1 MFDLSMVFN
10 LAWLLPIAF
19 ILYLLLEQVPS
30 STIKIILPTVCGIML
45 FLFVAVLNPQ
55 YETGFLVVAAYIC
68 GPLILPFFILVP
80 LPVIEKK
87 AGSSLGKIPVLS
99 GMLITLVVFFLLS
112 QNRFH
117 DIRPQS
123 ADTLLWLVC
132 LSVISSLVFF
142 GIAHLRSSLKPPTEE
157 LPVNPEATKNNSP
170 RDLFR
175 KRVKIAALFTILI
188 LLCSPF
194 VIIGYLQGFST
205 AAGFNVYS
213 VDGAPAPN
221 STVIHL
227 TDDNF
232 REFPQMASII
242 RDDNPEKRNCVKFYD
257 VQGSCLIGNG
267 SYSLNE
273 GPQFYKYENRNFEG
287 SMDLSRDIYLEYNG
301 EFYFMRET
309 WRTGF

>member
-19 ILYLLLEQVPS
+19 ILYLLLEQVQS
-30 STIKIILPTVCGIML
+30 STIKIVLPSVCEILL
-45 FLFVAVLNPQ
+45 FLFVVVLNPQ
-55 YETGFLVVAAYIC
+55 DETGFLIVAAQIC
-68 GPLILPFFILVP
+68 GPLILPFFLLVP
-80 LPVIEKK
+80 LPIIEKK
-87 AGSSLGKIPVLS
+87 AGSSLGKIPVLT

-123 ADTLLWLVC
+123 ADTLPWLVG
-132 LSVISSLVFF
+132 LSVISSIVFF
-142 GIAHLRSSLKPPTEE
+142 GIAHLLSSRKQSTEK
-157 LPVNPEATKNNSP
+157 LPVTPEATKNNS
-170 RDLFR
+170 RDILR
-175 KRVKIAALFTILI
+175 KMVKIAALLTILI

-205 AAGFNVYS
+205 AAGFNIYS
-213 VDGAPAPN
+213 VNGIPAQN

-232 REFPQMASII
+232 REFPRMTSII
-242 RDDNPEKRNCVKFYD
+242 RDDNPEKRDCVKFYD

-287 SMDLSRDIYLEYNG
+287 SIDHSRDIYLEYNG
-301 EFYFMRET
+301 EFYFMRKT